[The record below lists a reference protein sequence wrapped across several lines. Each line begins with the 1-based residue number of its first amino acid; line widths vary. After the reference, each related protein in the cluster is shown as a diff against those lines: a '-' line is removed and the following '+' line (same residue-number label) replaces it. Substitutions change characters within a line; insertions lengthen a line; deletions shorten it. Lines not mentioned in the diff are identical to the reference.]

1 MPNILV
7 PCRVTVKGPTG
18 HRQRQAESTKLEVAR
33 VARALFAEHGYVATT
48 ISAISAEADIPVQTI
63 YSAFGSKAKILDKI
77 TELWM
82 SETQTT
88 SRAAAYLHEPD
99 PARQLRMLAEL
110 NRRQMDAGSDV
121 VVIYQQ
127 AAASD
132 PQMAETLRNV
142 LAAREREIRKLIDA
156 LAPRLRP
163 DLTVDSALD
172 LTLALTMPELFHLLV
187 VERGWSHL
195 RYETWLGNTL
205 VNQLLRDPTP
215 TDPDED
221 RGGHAEDQG

>member
-1 MPNILV
+1 M
-7 PCRVTVKGPTG
+7 TVKGSTG
-18 HRQRQAESTKLEVAR
+18 HRQRQAEATKREVAR

-48 ISAISAEADIPVQTI
+48 ISAISAESDIPVQTI
-63 YSAFGSKAKILDKI
+63 YSAFGTKAKILDKI

-82 SETQTT
+82 SEAETS

-110 NRRQMDAGSDV
+110 TRRQMQAGSDV
-121 VVIYQQ
+121 VVIYQE

-142 LAAREREIRKLIDA
+142 LAAREREIRKLIVT
-156 LAPRLRP
+156 LAPRLGT

-172 LTLALTMPELFHLLV
+172 LTLALTLPEVFHLLV
-187 VERGWSHL
+187 VERGWGHL
-195 RYETWLGNTL
+195 HYEEWLANTL
-205 VNQLLRDPTP
+205 ISQLLR
-215 TDPDED
+215 
-221 RGGHAEDQG
+221 H

>member
-1 MPNILV
+1 MA
-7 PCRVTVKGPTG
+7 VKGATG
-18 HRQRQAESTKLEVAR
+18 HRQRQAEATKREVAR

-48 ISAISAEADIPVQTI
+48 ISSISEEAGIPVQTI
-63 YSAFGSKAKILDKI
+63 YSAFGSKAKILDKV

-82 SETQTT
+82 SEAQTT
-88 SRAAAYLHEPD
+88 ARAAAYLEESD
-99 PARQLRMLAEL
+99 PAQQLRMLAEL
-110 NRRQMDAGSDV
+110 NRRQMQSGSDV
-121 VVIYQQ
+121 VAIYQE

-163 DLTVDSALD
+163 GLTVDSALD
-172 LTLALTMPELFHLLV
+172 LTLALTLPEVFRLLV

-195 RYETWLGNTL
+195 RYETWLAHTL
-205 VNQLLRDPTP
+205 VAQLLR
-215 TDPDED
+215 
-221 RGGHAEDQG
+221 A

>member
-1 MPNILV
+1 V
-7 PCRVTVKGPTG
+7 AVKGSTG
-18 HRQRQAESTKLEVAR
+18 HRQRQAEATKREVAR

-88 SRAAAYLHEPD
+88 ARADAYLQEPD
-99 PARQLRMLAEL
+99 PAQQLRMLAEL
-110 NRRQMDAGSDV
+110 NRRQMHIGSDV
-121 VVIYQQ
+121 VAIYQE

-142 LAAREREIRKLIDA
+142 LASREREIRKLIDA
-156 LAPRLRP
+156 LALRLRS
-163 DLTVDSALD
+163 DLTVESALD
-172 LTLALTMPELFHLLV
+172 LTLALTLPELFHFLV
-187 VERGWSHL
+187 VERGWSPV

-205 VNQLLRDPTP
+205 VAQLLRD
-215 TDPDED
+215 
-221 RGGHAEDQG
+221 

>member
-1 MPNILV
+1 M
-7 PCRVTVKGPTG
+7 TVKRSTG
-18 HRQRQAESTKLEVAR
+18 HRQRQAEATKQEVAH

-82 SETQTT
+82 RETQTT
-88 SRAAAYLHEPD
+88 TRAAEYLHEPD

-110 NRRQMDAGSDV
+110 NRRQMQAGSDV
-121 VVIYQQ
+121 VAIYQE

-132 PQMAETLRNV
+132 PRMAATLRNV

-163 DLTVDSALD
+163 GLTVDAALD
-172 LTLALTMPELFHLLV
+172 LTLALTLPEVFHLLV
-187 VERGWSHL
+187 VERGWDHT
-195 RYETWLGNTL
+195 RYETWLGSAL
-205 VNQLLRDPTP
+205 AGQLLRD
-215 TDPDED
+215 
-221 RGGHAEDQG
+221 

>member
-1 MPNILV
+1 MMNILV
-7 PCRVTVKGPTG
+7 PCRVAVKGSSG
-18 HRQRQAESTKLEVAR
+18 HRQRQAEATKREVAR

-48 ISAISAEADIPVQTI
+48 ISTISAEADIPVQTI

-88 SRAAAYLHEPD
+88 SRAAAYLQEPD
-99 PARQLRMLAEL
+99 PARRLRMLAEL
-110 NRRQMDAGSDV
+110 NRRQMQAGSDV
-121 VVIYQQ
+121 VAIYQE

-156 LAPRLRP
+156 LAPRLRS

-172 LTLALTMPELFHLLV
+172 LTLALTLPELFHLLV
-187 VERGWSHL
+187 VERGWSHI
-195 RYETWLGNTL
+195 RYETWLANTL
-205 VNQLLRDPTP
+205 VSQLLQD
-215 TDPDED
+215 
-221 RGGHAEDQG
+221 

>member
-1 MPNILV
+1 MV
-7 PCRVTVKGPTG
+7 VKGSSG
-18 HRQRQAESTKLEVAR
+18 HRQRQAEATKVEVAR

-48 ISAISAEADIPVQTI
+48 MSSISAEADIPVQTI

-82 SETQTT
+82 SETETA
-88 SRAAAYLHEPD
+88 SRAAAYLKEPD
-99 PARQLRMLAEL
+99 PARRLSMLAEL
-110 NRRQMDAGSDV
+110 NRRQMQVGSDV
-121 VVIYQQ
+121 VVIYQE

-142 LAAREREIRKLIDA
+142 LASREREIRKLIDA
-156 LAPRLRP
+156 LAPRLRS

-187 VERGWSHL
+187 VERGWSHR
-195 RYETWLGNTL
+195 RYETWLGDTL
-205 VNQLLRDPTP
+205 VSQLLR
-215 TDPDED
+215 
-221 RGGHAEDQG
+221 G